1 MKIAVSAEGQYLSS
15 TIDPRFGRAKGFI
28 VYDTETRDF
37 KYVDNKQN
45 LESAQGAGIQSA
57 VTVIDAGAS
66 AVITGN
72 VGPKA
77 FTALSKGEVDIYL
90 CSDCTVSEAL
100 DKVNR
105 GDILKCGD
113 ANVEGHW

>member
-1 MKIAVSAEGQYLSS
+1 MKIAISSEGQYLSS
-15 TIDPRFGRAKGFI
+15 TVDPRFGRAKGFVI
-28 VYDTETRDF
+28 YDTETADF
-37 KYVDNKQN
+37 VYVDNNQN

-57 VTVIDAGAS
+57 VTVIDTGAG

-77 FTALSKGEVDIYL
+77 FSTLTKGNVDIYF
-90 CSDCTVSEAL
+90 CRDCTVAEAVEMFKKGEL
-100 DKVNR
+100 V
-105 GDILKCGD
+105 KCDG

>member
-1 MKIAVSAEGQYLSS
+1 MKIAVSSEGQYLSS
-15 TIDPRFGRAKGFI
+15 RVDPRFGRARGFVI
-28 VYDTETRDF
+28 YDTETKDF
-37 KYVDNKQN
+37 TYVDNKQN
-45 LESAQGAGIQSA
+45 LDSAQGAGIQSA

-77 FTALSKGEVDIYL
+77 FATLSKGEVDIYL
-90 CSDCTVSEAL
+90 CGDCTVGEAIDSL
-100 DKVNR
+100 KR
-105 GDILKCGD
+105 GELVKSDN

>member
-1 MKIAVSAEGQYLSS
+1 MKIAISTEGTELSS
-15 TIDPRFGRAKGFI
+15 AVDPRFGRARGFI
-28 VYDTETRDF
+28 IYDTDTSDY

-57 VTVIDAGAS
+57 VTVIDTGAN

-77 FTALSKGEVDIYL
+77 FTTLVRGNVEIYL
-90 CSDCTVSEAL
+90 CRDCSAAEAVEKFRKGEL
-100 DKVNR
+100 TRCD
-105 GDILKCGD
+105 G

>member
-1 MKIAVSAEGQYLSS
+1 MKIAVSSEGQYLSS
-15 TIDPRFGRAKGFI
+15 TVDPRFGRARGFV
-28 VYDTETRDF
+28 VYDTESKDF
-37 KYVDNKQN
+37 TYVDNKQN

-57 VTVIDAGAS
+57 VTVIDTGAS

-77 FTALSKGEVDIYL
+77 YSTLSQGGVSIYL
-90 CSDCTVSEAL
+90 CSGCTVGEAV
-100 DKVNR
+100 DKLQRNE
-105 GDILKCGD
+105 LETCND